1 MDKRPVYGSTKHHI
15 MVDWKGKSSVIS
27 DGITTTKLPIFTSQV
42 YYTSTKSLLC
52 NPGDDGGDAVCLA
65 MDSLNTIR
73 KVPGRVIGL
82 EHATESY
89 LLKHSDHRVCNHFGD
104 TARSPNSTIWRY
116 DPGKNSSEKYLN
128 PCIASIQDL
137 PFAWITVI
145 NNRDVVIATNHS
157 RILFVSE
164 GVITSNIRVENHV
177 HYISVLSDILIRVH
191 HGNSS
196 TDLTIPVLSPHTS
209 STNQGPA
216 SSANQGPASS
226 TNQGPA
232 FNGCLSS
239 CRKIKMQQLEL
250 LAKERAR
257 CEDKRRFVEEMWRG
271 LFKLAPQQRVDE
283 RPFVRQFTKDETFH
297 VENNAAFQ
305 KQLRD
310 RLDLQ
315 MRQNP
320 DELSTDCMANL
331 LRLSQ
336 S

>member
-1 MDKRPVYGSTKHHI
+1 MFKKSCKTYILAMDKRPVYGSTKHYI
-15 MVDWKGKSSVIS
+15 MVDWKGKSTEIS

-42 YYTSTKSLLC
+42 YYTTKSLLC
-52 NPGDDGGDAVCLA
+52 NPGDDGDAVCLA

-82 EHATESY
+82 EHATGRY
-89 LLKHSDHRVCNHFGD
+89 LLKQRDHGVFSYYGD
-104 TARSPNSTIWRY
+104 TARYPNSTISRY
-116 DPGKNSSEKYLN
+116 HPGKNSSEPYPD

-137 PFAWITVI
+137 PIAWVTVV
-145 NNRDVVIATNHS
+145 NNQDVVVATKNS

-164 GVITSNIRVENHV
+164 GLITSNIRVENPV

-191 HGNSS
+191 HGNSV
-196 TDLTIPVLSPHTS
+196 TDLTIPVLSHHT
-209 STNQGPA
+209 TNQGPA
-216 SSANQGPASS
+216 SAA
-226 TNQGPA
+226 NQGPA

-239 CRKIKMQQLEL
+239 CQKIKMQQLEL
-250 LAKERAR
+250 LAEERAR

-271 LFKLAPQQRVDE
+271 LFKLTPQQRVDE
-283 RPFVRQFTKDETFH
+283 RPFVRQFTGDEIFH

-310 RLDLQ
+310 SLDLQ
-315 MRQNP
+315 MRQSP
-320 DELSTDCMANL
+320 DELSTDCLAHL